1 MSEQKNNTPAMDI
14 EANLTLAQNAGE
26 YSALRGCLDKHMVP
40 VPGFRPRHVRQNGAN
55 PIPAS
60 CSLEDSNLYRS
71 AGALLE
77 ALATEARAWSTQL
90 PAQFRPAIVALL
102 HGGVQ
107 VQVRSLAQVSFD
119 GIRIEGWMGD
129 RPCSLLAHQNTVQLV
144 CHAIQVENTEDAA
157 AKYPIGFIWPDRDEE
172 I

>member
-1 MSEQKNNTPAMDI
+1 MDI
-14 EANLTLAQNAGE
+14 EANLTMPQNQGE
-26 YSALRGCLDKHMVP
+26 YSALRGCLDKQMVP
-40 VPGFRPRHVRQNGAN
+40 VPGFRPPSVRQDGRK
-55 PIPAS
+55 PIPTT

-77 ALATEARAWSTQL
+77 ALATEARAWSKQL

-107 VQVRSLAQVSFD
+107 IQVRTLSQVSFD

-144 CHAIQVENTEDAA
+144 CHAIQVENTEEAA
-157 AKYPIGFIWPDRDEE
+157 AKHPIGFIWPDHDEE